1 MRKIAAALAVCVCTA
16 GIVVVAQKQYPY
28 PPVRDQRGA
37 VPPGPKVGPWNSP
50 PLGDGPFLFDRSQQ
64 RGLRAVVVTKG
75 LSHPLRIAFVP
86 DEAGK
91 FSILITERQGR
102 LRVVRNGKLE
112 PDPVAGIP
120 AVTSLGTM
128 AGLMDIALHPN
139 FAQNHWIYISYHKP
153 MGMAKTVDGRDAP
166 IASNAI
172 LRGTWDGK
180 GLTEIRD
187 IFVA

>member
-37 VPPGPKVGPWNSP
+37 VPPGPRVGPWGSP
-50 PLGDGPFLFDRSQQ
+50 ALGDGPFLFDSYEQ

-75 LSHPLRIAFVP
+75 LSHPWSIAFLP
-86 DEAGK
+86 DEV
-91 FSILITERQGR
+91 ILITERQGR
-102 LRVVRNGKLE
+102 LRVVRNGKLQPE
-112 PDPVAGIP
+112 PVAGIP

-139 FAQNHWIYISYHKP
+139 FARNHWIYVSYHKP

-172 LRGTWDGK
+172 LRGTWDGNC
-180 GLTEIRD
+180 LSELRD
-187 IFVA
+187 LPA